1 MKSYVKQIKSANSKE
16 ELNAITYNAL
26 KTLGITNK
34 QYDKLIAYAVCR
46 EIELGI
52 WEYLNHYPNKEIAL
66 KLAQKEYKIK
76 Y

>member
-52 WEYLNHYPNKEIAL
+52 WEYLNHYPNKETAL

>member
-1 MKSYVKQIKSANSKE
+1 MKSYIKQIKSANSKE
-16 ELNAITYNAL
+16 QLEAITYDAL
-26 KTLGITNK
+26 KASNITDK

-52 WEYLNHYPNKEIAL
+52 WEYLPYYANKEIAL
-66 KLAQKEYKIK
+66 KEAQKGFKIK

>member
-1 MKSYVKQIKSANSKE
+1 MKSYIKQIKTANSKE
-16 ELNAITYNAL
+16 QLEAITYDAL
-26 KTLGITNK
+26 KSMNITSK

-52 WEYLNHYPNKEIAL
+52 WEFLPKYPNQESAINE
-66 KLAQKEYKIK
+66 AQREFKIK